1 MWGRKRQRVEPT
13 GPSGP
18 PPQLGLKEALRKAR
32 IDQAERSAVIVDLHD
47 AEVARLEVLNEAL
60 DPVFEEVPKE
70 IELFDRGISRGETPR
85 LWIDAITHVVMGRDK
100 RMYRFLQDTR
110 YGRKVLAESVN
121 VAEIVD
127 AVTKYLAQRMIE
139 RERALA
145 DGSLPA
151 IRDFK
156 QAAQSHSRAGRGRPL
171 AAFLLGLLAGFAILV
186 AAALLFGAQ
195 S

>member
-13 GPSGP
+13 GPSGS

-32 IDQAERSAVIVDLHD
+32 IDQAERSAVVVDLHD
-47 AEVARLEVLNEAL
+47 AEVARLEMLNEAL

-145 DGSLPA
+145 DGTLPA

-171 AAFLLGLLAGFAILV
+171 AAFLLGLLAGFAILI

>member
-13 GPSGP
+13 GPSGQ

-60 DPVFEEVPKE
+60 DPVFEEIPKE

-127 AVTKYLAQRMIE
+127 VVTKYLAQRMIE

-145 DGSLPA
+145 GSGMALNDPRREA
-151 IRDFK
+151 WLRRRR
-156 QAAQSHSRAGRGRPL
+156 RARTVGI
-171 AAFLLGLLAGFAILV
+171 FLLGMFAGLAALVV
-186 AAALLFGAQ
+186 AAIVSAPR
-195 S
+195 